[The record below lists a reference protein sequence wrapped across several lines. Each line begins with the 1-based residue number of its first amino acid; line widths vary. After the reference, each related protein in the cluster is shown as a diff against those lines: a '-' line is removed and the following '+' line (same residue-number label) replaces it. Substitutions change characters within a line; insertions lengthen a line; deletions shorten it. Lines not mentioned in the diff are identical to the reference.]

1 MADVALTVIGL
12 GHDVNGKYERVDV
25 QPGES
30 LPSWVSKEEVAHLK
44 EIGAIGVP
52 IPTTAEAA
60 QNAIDAAV
68 AKRDAEIEKLKQQL
82 AEAFKAQT
90 K

>member
-25 QPGES
+25 QPGKS

-60 QNAIDAAV
+60 KNAINAAV
-68 AKRDAEIEKLKQQL
+68 AERDAEIENLKKQL
-82 AEAFKAQT
+82 EEASKSPA